1 LSGPTE
7 EDIPMVDETTPE
19 QLRQQLRDLDAEI
32 SELHSSRDDVE
43 AHVGPEGDGVQDS
56 EEIAADLTSVEES
69 DAILGVLE
77 QRREAVRARLAQL
90 GG

>member
-1 LSGPTE
+1 
-7 EDIPMVDETTPE
+7 MVDDTTPE
-19 QLRQQLRDLDAEI
+19 QLRQQLHDLDSEI
-32 SELHSSRDDVE
+32 SELRGSRDDVE

-77 QRREAVRARLAQL
+77 QRREAVRARLAL
-90 GG
+90 LDG

>member
-1 LSGPTE
+1 
-7 EDIPMVDETTPE
+7 MVDETTPD